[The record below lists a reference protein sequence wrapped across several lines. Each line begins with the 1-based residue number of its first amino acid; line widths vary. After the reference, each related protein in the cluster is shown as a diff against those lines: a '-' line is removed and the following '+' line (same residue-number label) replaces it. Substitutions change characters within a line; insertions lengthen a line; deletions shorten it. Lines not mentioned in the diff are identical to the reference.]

1 MNEKMNKILKLID
14 EQKREQQ
21 KQKDQLEMELER
33 VTKELK
39 EANEQLSYYE
49 SPMRRTLQ
57 LN

>member
-33 VTKELK
+33 VTKEQK